1 MQSDCVRGG
10 NNSTRDDVITPHE
23 RTSNWF
29 ADAVAAVLKFP
40 RGLDYIIILVE
51 ESDANVVLR
60 EKRLTPT
67 SL

>member
-1 MQSDCVRGG
+1 MQSDCIRRW
-10 NNSTRDDVITPHE
+10 NNSTRDDVITPHK
-23 RTSNWF
+23 RAGDRFS
-29 ADAVAAVLKFP
+29 DAVAAVLKFP
-40 RGLDYIIILVE
+40 RGLDYIIILIE